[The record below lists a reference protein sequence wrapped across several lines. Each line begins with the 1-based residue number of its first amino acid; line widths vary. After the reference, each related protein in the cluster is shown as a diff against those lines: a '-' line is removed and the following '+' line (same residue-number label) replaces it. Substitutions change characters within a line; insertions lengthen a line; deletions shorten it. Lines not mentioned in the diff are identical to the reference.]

1 MIAEVG
7 VVACDDKQGV
17 LIPWL
22 GLCLIEETT
31 DGIVG
36 ISYTLVYYNSFLLIY
51 VLVFLRHLVG
61 MMG

>member
-7 VVACDDKQGV
+7 VVARNDKQGV

-22 GLCLIEETT
+22 SLCLLEEQTQ
-31 DGIVG
+31 GIVG
-36 ISYTLVYYNSFLLIY
+36 ISYALVDGDSFLLIY
-51 VLVFLRHLVG
+51 VLVFLGHLVR